1 MKAEFVACVA
11 GVLGCWCVFRARSI
25 PCDRFGLLSLPAA
38 SGAEPRW
45 WVASRR
51 WRNRSIQALRRRRER
66 SRYVEGLP
74 ELLDVIVRQLRS
86 GASLLGALRIA
97 GLPRH
102 SMLSRDIDVIVKSV
116 ERGQEFSDAVE
127 AWRRRCSGYDS
138 IESLDVV
145 SALLVLTH
153 NAGGASAAAFDGV
166 AATLRSRRDVRR
178 EARALAS
185 QATASS
191 LLMVVAPLVYVTF
204 GVVTRTSSAAFLFGT
219 PIGWACLAVGL
230 LLDAG
235 STFWMLRI
243 IRSVV

>member
-1 MKAEFVACVA
+1 MKAVVIACIA
-11 GVLGCWCVFRARSI
+11 GMLSCWCMFRARSV
-25 PCDRFGLLSLPAA
+25 PCGRSELLSMPAV
-38 SGAEPRW
+38 SGAVPRRW
-45 WVASRR
+45 AASRR
-51 WRNRSIQALRRRRER
+51 CWSSVIQALRRRRER

-86 GASLLGALRIA
+86 GASLLEALRIA
-97 GLPRH
+97 GSGRE
-102 SMLSRDIDVIVKSV
+102 SMLSRDVDTTVKSV
-116 ERGQEFSDAVE
+116 DRGQELSDAVE
-127 AWRRRCSGYDS
+127 AWRRRCSGYDG

-145 SALLVLTH
+145 CALLVLTH
-153 NAGGASAAAFDGV
+153 NAGGASATAFDGV

-191 LLMVVAPLVYVTF
+191 LLMVVAPLVYVAF
-204 GVVTRTSSAAFLFGT
+204 GVVTHNSSAAFLFGT
-219 PIGWACLAVGL
+219 PVGWACLAAGL
-230 LLDAG
+230 ALDAG